1 MSQSTQSNS
10 AGVKADEAPE
20 SDTARAELAQ
30 LQERLDAVRRELSV
44 ADRRLR
50 IAARQNPLLAV
61 GVAVAAGYL
70 LGRLL
75 KRI

>member
-10 AGVKADEAPE
+10 AGAKAHAPD
-20 SDTARAELAQ
+20 SDSAQAELAQ
-30 LQERLDAVRRELSV
+30 LQERLDALRRELTV

>member
-10 AGVKADEAPE
+10 AGAKTHTTPD
-20 SDTARAELAQ
+20 SDSAQAELAQ
-30 LQERLDAVRRELSV
+30 LQERLDALRRELTV

>member
-1 MSQSTQSNS
+1 MSQSTETNS
-10 AGVKADEAPE
+10 GGMNAHGDAE
-20 SDTARAELAQ
+20 SDSTRAELAQ
-30 LQERLDAVRRELSV
+30 LQERLDGLRRELAV

-50 IAARQNPLLAV
+50 VAARQNPLLAV
-61 GVAVAAGYL
+61 GVAVGVGYL